1 MVTTNIGAL
10 SFPQSSQE
18 PGNVSAGFSKP
29 ERKRKPAASIA
40 KTGTSTEP
48 ELSEEDL
55 ILFRFLK
62 EHGIATIEQFDRTFK
77 DLLSKRIGEMV
88 THLVSALPDL
98 KSILKIHRSLE
109 KLLEELGED
118 LKSQKK

>member
-1 MVTTNIGAL
+1 
-10 SFPQSSQE
+10 
-18 PGNVSAGFSKP
+18 
-29 ERKRKPAASIA
+29 
-40 KTGTSTEP
+40 
-48 ELSEEDL
+48 
-55 ILFRFLK
+55 LK

-118 LKSQKK
+118 LRSQKNEG